1 MDLLYHRY
9 ADPISLLD
17 RMINAG
23 QLSEFIDVIMR
34 KQNEEMEWQYYLHKV
49 FDKSFGDFKR
59 GLQEEEENIAASRDT
74 FDLET
79 TVKET
84 MDIANLEF
92 EERG

>member
-17 RMINAG
+17 RMISAG
-23 QLSEFIDVIMR
+23 QLSEFIDVILKKR
-34 KQNEEMEWQYYLHKV
+34 NEEMEWQYYLHKV
-49 FDKSFGDFKR
+49 FDKSFGDFKKE
-59 GLQEEEENIAASRDT
+59 LQDEEDNIAASRS

-79 TVKET
+79 TVEET

-92 EERG
+92 VERG